1 MKFRLNLAALATA
14 LLLAACGGGDP
25 AITSVKVMGDSLA
38 DSGTFGLK
46 FTVQGSAATG
56 AGSTPI
62 WPELVASDV
71 SDAETLCAYNRVN
84 LLTQAVTTQAGCT
97 NYAVGGGRI
106 NNVSSAQ
113 DPRSITLQLQQA
125 AQVHGSYKST
135 DLLLVDGGGNDAADL
150 AGAYLG
156 ATTEAGVAT
165 YRALLLS
172 LLPATTVD
180 ALFGQVN
187 GPALA
192 GGAYMQA
199 LADKFHDAIKASALD
214 KGASKVVV
222 LNMPDIT
229 LTPRFQAVLGAITQQ
244 AGAAQAQQAQALIRQ
259 WIGAFNAQLASR
271 VSGNTKVAL
280 VDFYATLGD
289 QVANPAK
296 YGLSNAVD
304 TACPVVGVGGD
315 GLPTYNFPTC
325 TATALSANPPTGVS
339 GGANWW
345 KTYLYSDSFHPTP
358 YGHELLADAVTAA
371 VRAKNWD

>member
-1 MKFRLNLAALATA
+1 MKFRLHLAALASA

-25 AITSVKVMGDSLA
+25 AISSVKVMGDSLA
-38 DSGTFGLK
+38 DSGTFGIK
-46 FTVQGSAATG
+46 FTVQGSAGTG

-62 WPELVASDV
+62 WPELVAEDV
-71 SDAETLCAYNRVN
+71 AETEALCAFYRINPV
-84 LLTQAVTTQAGCT
+84 TQAATTQAGCT

-106 NNVSSAQ
+106 NNFSNPQ

-156 ATTEAGVAT
+156 ATTVEGQAA
-165 YRALLLS
+165 YRALLTS
-172 LLPATTVD
+172 LVPAATVD
-180 ALFGQVN
+180 ALFGQVG
-187 GPALA
+187 GPEQA

-199 LADKFHDAIKASALD
+199 LADKFHDSIKASALD

-222 LNMPDIT
+222 LNLPDIT
-229 LTPRFQAVLGAITQQ
+229 VTPRFQAVLGAITQQ
-244 AGAAQAQQAQALIRQ
+244 AGAGAAQQAQGLIRQ
-259 WIGAFNAQLASR
+259 WIGAFNARLASR
-271 VSGNTKVAL
+271 FTGNAQVAL
-280 VDFYATLGD
+280 IDFYGTLAD

-296 YGLSNAVD
+296 YGLTNAVD
-304 TACPVVGVGGD
+304 TACPVVGVGSD
-315 GLPTYNFPTC
+315 GLPNYNFLTC
-325 TATALSANPPTGVS
+325 TATNLSANPPTGAS

-358 YGHELLADAVTAA
+358 YGHELLARSVSAA
-371 VRAKNWD
+371 VRAKDWN

>member
-1 MKFRLNLAALATA
+1 
-14 LLLAACGGGDP
+14 LLAACGGGDP

-214 KGASKVVV
+214 KGASKLVL

-244 AGAAQAQQAQALIRQ
+244 AGAAQAQQAQGLIRQ
-259 WIGAFNAQLASR
+259 WVGAFNAQLASR
-271 VSGNTKVAL
+271 FAGNTKVAI
-280 VDFYATLGD
+280 VDFYATLSD

-304 TACPVVGVGGD
+304 TACPAVGVGSD
-315 GLPTYNFPTC
+315 GLPTYNFLTC
-325 TATALSANPPTGVS
+325 TGTALSANPPFGLIS
-339 GGANWW
+339 GPNWW
-345 KTYLYSDSFHPTP
+345 KTYLFSDSFHPTP
-358 YGHELLADAVTAA
+358 YGHELLADAVSAA

>member
-1 MKFRLNLAALATA
+1 M
-14 LLLAACGGGDP
+14 
-25 AITSVKVMGDSLA
+25 
-38 DSGTFGLK
+38 
-46 FTVQGSAATG
+46 
-56 AGSTPI
+56 
-62 WPELVASDV
+62 

-214 KGASKVVV
+214 KGASKLVL

-296 YGLSNAVD
+296 YGLSNAVN

-315 GLPTYNFPTC
+315 SLPTYNFPTC

-339 GGANWW
+339 GGVNWW
-345 KTYLYSDSFHPTP
+345 KTYLFSDSFHPTP

>member
-1 MKFRLNLAALATA
+1 MNFRLNLAALATA

-46 FTVQGSAATG
+46 FTVQGTAATG
-56 AGSTPI
+56 ANSTPV
-62 WPELVASDV
+62 WPELVADEV
-71 SDAETLCAYNRVN
+71 AETDALCPFFRFNV
-84 LLTQAVTTQAGCT
+84 LTQAVTTQAGCT

-106 NNVSSAQ
+106 NNHDDPQ

-150 AGAYLG
+150 VGAYLG
-156 ATTEAGVAT
+156 ATSAEGLAA
-165 YRALLLS
+165 YRSLLLT
-172 LLPATTVD
+172 LLPAATVD
-180 ALFGQVN
+180 GLFGQVN

-199 LADKFHDAIKASALD
+199 LADVFHDSIKASALD

-222 LNMPDIT
+222 LNLPDVT
-229 LTPRFQAVLGAITQQ
+229 LTPRFQAVLAGVTQQ
-244 AGAAQAQQAQALIRQ
+244 AGAAQAQQAQALFQQ
-259 WIGAFNAQLASR
+259 WIAAFNTQLASR
-271 VSGNTKVAL
+271 FSGNAKVAV
-280 VDFYATLGD
+280 VDFFGTLTD

-296 YGLSNAVD
+296 YGLSNVVD
-304 TACPVVGVGGD
+304 TACPAVGVGGD

-325 TATALSANPPTGVS
+325 TATALSANPPFGLIS
-339 GGANWW
+339 GPNWW

-358 YGHELLADAVTAA
+358 YGHELLADAVSDA